1 MDKKRVL
8 FIMPNLNRGGAERV
22 VSTLLNN
29 LSRDKFDINLALI
42 SKKGHYLSD
51 LREDIKIIDLKK
63 DSVHKAFWAII
74 DVVNRIKPDIVFSTL
89 GHLNILLAMAKPLF
103 NDNLKLILR
112 EASIP
117 SILNSKEKFPTVFN
131 LSYRVFYP
139 KADRIIAQS
148 NYMKRDLEENFN
160 ISSEKIKVI
169 NNPIDF
175 NKIQTAILE
184 SDLNKLNRSFLNA
197 KKRVI
202 AVGSLEPIK
211 QFDKLIRAFRA
222 VKDREIELFII
233 GEGSQRELLE
243 RLIVEND
250 LTKRVH
256 LLGFQKNPYIYM
268 QKSNLI
274 LLTSKFEGFPNA
286 LLEAISLGTPALAF
300 KCAGGVEEIIID
312 GQNGWF
318 VKDGEFKELIEKLQ
332 LHINHNLNST
342 NIKTTA
348 YKKYNL
354 NHILGKYERLF
365 LEVLQ

>member
-1 MDKKRVL
+1 L
-8 FIMPNLNRGGAERV
+8 
-22 VSTLLNN
+22 
-29 LSRDKFDINLALI
+29 
-42 SKKGHYLSD
+42 
-51 LREDIKIIDLKK
+51 
-63 DSVHKAFWAII
+63 
-74 DVVNRIKPDIVFSTL
+74 
-89 GHLNILLAMAKPLF
+89 
-103 NDNLKLILR
+103 
-112 EASIP
+112 
-117 SILNSKEKFPTVFN
+117 
-131 LSYRVFYP
+131 
-139 KADRIIAQS
+139 
-148 NYMKRDLEENFN
+148 KRDLEENFN

-312 GQNGWF
+312 GKMDGF

-354 NHILGKYERLF
+354 NHIFRKI
-365 LEVLQ
+365 